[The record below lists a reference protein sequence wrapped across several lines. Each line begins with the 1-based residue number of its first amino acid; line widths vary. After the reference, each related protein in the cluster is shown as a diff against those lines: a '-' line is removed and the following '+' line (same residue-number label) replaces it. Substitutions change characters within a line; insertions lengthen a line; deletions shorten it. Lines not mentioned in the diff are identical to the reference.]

1 MSKDGCR
8 SWNYMAV
15 EKLLLSKWRELPPEK
30 QQEVVDFVEF
40 LHNRT
45 IAHLETEP
53 LTSASSQLG
62 QKLRQIRSKIV
73 MAGEPLLQS
82 WEDVEREVADRRGGV
97 EAGSL

>member
-1 MSKDGCR
+1 
-8 SWNYMAV
+8 MAV
-15 EKLLLSKWRELPPEK
+15 EKLLLSEWRELPPEQ

-40 LHNRT
+40 LHNRA
-45 IAHLETEP
+45 IAHSETEP
-53 LTSASSQLG
+53 LTPASSQLG

-97 EAGSL
+97 EAGIAE